1 VMTSRGGL
9 ESGPPKP
16 PLMQSCLK
24 TRASGALNGSQ
35 SDENSELPK
44 CVSYSEKPSR
54 FVVGHQECQAT
65 KKSPIYI
72 HVLGGRRQ
80 ATLGT
85 GLLGRRPGFPKG
97 ERGPRG
103 RDGQRLWSLLGTF
116 LSLVVRSHACGR
128 RLLKRTGGRLACR
141 SEAFQPS
148 FINQGRAHVKER
160 RGRPSCPLIC
170 LLLTGGCRF
179 SKGPRH
185 PFPRRPTGGTPISL
199 SLSSRDCAT
208 PLEARLVAHPVGHP
222 WRNQHPACHHSYS

>member
-1 VMTSRGGL
+1 MTSRGGL

-24 TRASGALNGSQ
+24 TRASGALNGSR

-44 CVSYSEKPSR
+44 CVSYSEKPLR
-54 FVVGHQECQAT
+54 FAVGHQECQAT

-80 ATLGT
+80 ATLGM
-85 GLLGRRPGFPKG
+85 GLLGKRPGFPKG

-103 RDGQRLWSLLGTF
+103 RGGQRLWSLLGTF
-116 LSLVVRSHACGR
+116 LSLAVRSHACGR
-128 RLLKRTGGRLACR
+128 RLLKRTRGRLACR

-148 FINQGRAHVKER
+148 FINQGRAHVRER

-170 LLLTGGCRF
+170 LLLIGGRRF
-179 SKGPRH
+179 SKGPR
-185 PFPRRPTGGTPISL
+185 PLFPRCPTSGTPIYLSL
-199 SLSSRDCAT
+199 SLHVTAW
-208 PLEARLVAHPVGHP
+208 P
-222 WRNQHPACHHSYS
+222 Y